1 MPSTAVSFAPC
12 FLTTFGGVNADC
24 QLSTATGFVVRESPE
39 DHFLVTNRHVVT
51 GRRQV
56 TGECIR
62 KDALVPTQVT
72 AHFTPQVGSASY
84 SLELSLGDVEALMY
98 DDPDGNRLWFEH
110 PRFGASV
117 DVVAIPF
124 PTPPRAAVV
133 PFEGPRWPPSAPLW
147 PTTRLSVVGFP
158 FGHRG
163 SGNLAIWTAAT
174 IASEPDLDYEDLP
187 SFLIDARTRGGQ
199 SGSPVLYYR
208 SPEDPI
214 VDRLGNMKWNGDP
227 RLELVGV
234 YSGRLRDDSDLGIV
248 WKASV
253 IQDIIDYAMGR
264 SH

>member
-1 MPSTAVSFAPC
+1 MSFAPC

-24 QLSTATGFVVRESPE
+24 QLSTATGFVVRESA
-39 DHFLVTNRHVVT
+39 DDYFLVTNRHVVT
-51 GRRQV
+51 GRHQG

-62 KDALVPTQVT
+62 LDALVPTQIT
-72 AHFTPQVGSASY
+72 AHFTSQLGPASY
-84 SLELSLGDVEALMY
+84 SAELSLGDVEALLY
-98 DDPDGNRLWFEH
+98 DDPGSKRLWFEH

-117 DVVAIPF
+117 DVVAIPMA
-124 PTPPRAAVV
+124 PPPPAAVV

-174 IASEPDLDYEDLP
+174 IASEPDLDYLDLP

-214 VDRLGNMKWNGDP
+214 VDRFGNMKWNGVHH
-227 RLELVGV
+227 LELVGV
-234 YSGRLRDDSDLGIV
+234 YSGRLREDSDLGIV

-253 IQDIIDYAMGR
+253 IQDIIDNAMGCCR
-264 SH
+264 